1 MNKNNIEVE
10 LKYRV
15 KDEKKLNKW
24 LEKNAKKIFEKRQVD
39 KYYTPQHRNFFD
51 EKYPSEY
58 LRIRDS
64 GGHFSITYKYWH
76 STGIEREYSH
86 CDEYETDIEDGK
98 QMEKIFKVLDFKLS
112 VIVDKTRTT
121 YHYKDFEIEIDDVKD
136 IGHICEIEMKSG
148 FKDVDKA
155 REMIRNLAE
164 ELGFSEEDR
173 EEGLRHGYV
182 PVIAKKKGILK

>member
-39 KYYTPQHRNFFD
+39 KYYTPAHRYFFE
-51 EKYPSEY
+51 EKYPREF

-64 GGHFSITYKYWH
+64 GGHFSITYKYFH
-76 STGIEREYSH
+76 KTEIEGEYSH
-86 CDEYETDIEDGK
+86 CDEYETDLEDGN
-98 QMEKIFKVLDFKLS
+98 QMEKIFKVLDLKLL

-136 IGHICEIEMKSG
+136 VGHICEIEVKSE
-148 FKDVDKA
+148 FKDVDEA
-155 REMIRNLAE
+155 QEMIKNLAK
-164 ELGFSEEDR
+164 ELGFGEEDR
-173 EEGLRHGYV
+173 DRDLKMGYAYI
-182 PVIAKKKGILK
+182 IAKKKGMLK